1 MRLKFQKNSMRGRCA
16 GDVLK
21 VKFLSRNVKFQHQK
35 DLEFKTE
42 TANFALYK
50 NTQRAVKRPPPWRG
64 ATT

>member
-1 MRLKFQKNSMRGRCA
+1 MRGRCA

-50 NTQRAVKRPPPWRG
+50 NTQRAVKRPP
-64 ATT
+64 